1 MVPRNKLSASEV
13 PTVVELDSNSWPVSN
28 FVDEKRTSLQ
38 YGQTECADTE
48 TIETQVNEKW
58 IEEAEVQK
66 IEDTT
71 YLMCHI
77 FG

>member
-1 MVPRNKLSASEV
+1 M
-13 PTVVELDSNSWPVSN
+13 
-28 FVDEKRTSLQ
+28 
-38 YGQTECADTE
+38 ECAHLE
-48 TIETQVNEKW
+48 TAGAQINEKW